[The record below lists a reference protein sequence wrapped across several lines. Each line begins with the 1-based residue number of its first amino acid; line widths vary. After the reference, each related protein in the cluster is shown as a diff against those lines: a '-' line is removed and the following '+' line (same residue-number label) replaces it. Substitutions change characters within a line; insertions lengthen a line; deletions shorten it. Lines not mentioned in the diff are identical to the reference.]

1 MWDGYT
7 TARWRRLRAQILRRD
22 GYRCRESLRY
32 GRKVEASYVHHVWP
46 AEDYP
51 EYAWCPWNLIS
62 LSKSS
67 HEAMHDRV
75 THKLTPLGESWR
87 RRVSPPGISS
97 RFRAVCVMG
106 REGFPTEG
114 GKTERG

>member
-7 TARWRRLRAQILRRD
+7 MARWRRLRAQILRRD

-62 LSKSS
+62 LSKGS
-67 HEAMHDRV
+67 HEAMHDRI

-87 RRVSPPGISS
+87 RRVPPPVSPPDPAP
-97 RFRAVCVMG
+97 FA
-106 REGFPTEG
+106 
-114 GKTERG
+114 